1 MNGTERLH
9 STLSSQI
16 WMDATVLSLAQIK
29 LHKSSI
35 PIKMTIKGMAKHSK
49 QMNVYKQINK
59 HAIHLGHMATELICN
74 EDDWDRILEHFPFLT
89 GQVPK
94 HFQSRTQKDPKKK
107 KNYL

>member
-1 MNGTERLH
+1 
-9 STLSSQI
+9 
-16 WMDATVLSLAQIK
+16 
-29 LHKSSI
+29 
-35 PIKMTIKGMAKHSK
+35 MAKHSK

-94 HFQSRTQKDPKKK
+94 HFQSRTQKDQKKK
-107 KNYL
+107 KLPVRNCQRWGGQSAGIDRRQRHGTTRT